1 MLEVAIG
8 VIFVFILVSII
19 CTAIREGIES
29 WLKTRAAYLEH
40 AIRQL
45 LSDNKGEGLAK
56 DIYTHP
62 LIFGLFNKDYTP
74 GSAAGTP
81 ALFAKGN
88 NLPSYI
94 PSRNFALA
102 LMDVAA
108 RGPMKEDFT
117 AEDSTPIVTLKH
129 LRDNVSSLGNPFVQ
143 RLLINAIDAAQGDIN
158 RAQANIEDWYN
169 SGMDRVS
176 GWYKRSTQ
184 IIIFSLAL
192 IISIGLNINTIK
204 IATYLS
210 TNQTARDLLVK
221 NAETLNKEGKLPEDR
236 SYKATVSQLDGLGLP
251 IGWPDNVKFN
261 IKDLP
266 SIFFANI
273 LGWLL
278 TALAASLGAPFWFDT
293 LNKVMV
299 IRSTVKPHEKSQEE
313 ASEDRQLPASN
324 VAVAKPGAA
333 VAQAVQPAA
342 VAPVVNVVAVD
353 PQVAVQPE
361 QPAAETENVLQPAA
375 EPQAETQPEQA
386 AAESELAVEP
396 PVEAQP
402 EQPAVESEPAVEP
415 QAEAQPEQPI
425 AESEPAV
432 EPQVEVQ
439 PEQPVA
445 ESEPAVEPQT
455 EAQPEQLVA
464 ETENVS
470 QPEDDDSHI
479 DGCDV
484 ETAEEDKTNDE
495 DLPLT
500 QGGVA

>member
-1 MLEVAIG
+1 MMFGSTMLEVAIG

-62 LIFGLFNKDYTP
+62 LIFGLFNKNYTP

-81 ALFAKGN
+81 ALLAKGN

-102 LMDVAA
+102 LMDIAA
-108 RGPMKEDFT
+108 RGPMKENFT
-117 AEDSTPIVTLKH
+117 PEDSTPIVTLKH
-129 LRDNVSSLGNPFVQ
+129 LRDNVSSLDNPFVQ
-143 RLLINAIDAAQGDIN
+143 RLLINAIDAAQGDLN
-158 RAQANIEDWYN
+158 RAQANIEDWFN

-192 IISIGLNINTIK
+192 ITSIALNINTIK
-204 IATYLS
+204 IASYLS
-210 TNQTARDLLVK
+210 TNQTARELLVK
-221 NAETLNKEGKLPEDR
+221 NAETMNKEGKLPDDR
-236 SYKATVSQLDGLGLP
+236 SYKATVSQLNGLGLP
-251 IGWPDNVKFN
+251 IGWPDSPKLD

-273 LGWLL
+273 VGWLL

-313 ASEDRQLPASN
+313 ASEDRQMPPSN
-324 VAVAKPGAA
+324 VVAS
-333 VAQAVQPAA
+333 VPAA
-342 VAPVVNVVAVD
+342 VAPVVQPVVAA
-353 PQVAVQPE
+353 PVADIPAN
-361 QPAAETENVLQPAA
+361 QPAAITPVND
-375 EPQAETQPEQA
+375 QAQ
-386 AAESELAVEP
+386 
-396 PVEAQP
+396 
-402 EQPAVESEPAVEP
+402 
-415 QAEAQPEQPI
+415 
-425 AESEPAV
+425 
-432 EPQVEVQ
+432 
-439 PEQPVA
+439 QPVA
-445 ESEPAVEPQT
+445 ESE
-455 EAQPEQLVA
+455 
-464 ETENVS
+464 NVS
-470 QPEDDDSHI
+470 QPADDDAHI

-484 ETAEEDKTNDE
+484 EVGEGDKTNDE
-495 DLPLT
+495 DLPTT